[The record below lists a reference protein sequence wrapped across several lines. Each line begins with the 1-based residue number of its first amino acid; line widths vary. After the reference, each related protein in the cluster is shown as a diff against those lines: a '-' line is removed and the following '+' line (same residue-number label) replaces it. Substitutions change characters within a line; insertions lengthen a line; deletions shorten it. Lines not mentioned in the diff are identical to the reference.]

1 MVWLPRALIHWVGLP
16 TFTVIPDPQR
26 FSEQSR
32 RHSAKHKKSRFGQ
45 HKKSRLK
52 ISRIN
57 FHWSTEAGG
66 PYRVPTAP
74 CETT

>member
-32 RHSAKHKKSRFGQ
+32 RHSAKHKKSR
-45 HKKSRLK
+45 LK